1 MTNITITTKKYNMV
15 RFSSITI
22 MFLLFIAS
30 SYAAK
35 IVNVQTICKKTQ
47 NPTFCS
53 TFLKSRPRSVHGDLV
68 SLAKYSIEDAHAKI
82 TNTIN
87 LITKLIARSRNNAE
101 KSHYQWCS
109 LGFTSAL
116 DEIEEAQG
124 FIESEEY
131 EGLYDDAETI
141 REAAPDCL
149 NGVYGNPSFDDN
161 TLLPKYAHDVEKV
174 ADILLVISNILR
186 H

>member
-1 MTNITITTKKYNMV
+1 MV

-35 IVNVQTICKKTQ
+35 IVNLHTICKKTQ
-47 NPTFCS
+47 NPSFCS

-87 LITKLIARSRNNAE
+87 LINKLIVRSRNNAE
-101 KSHYQWCS
+101 KSHYLSCS
-109 LGFTSAL
+109 LDFTEAL
-116 DEIEEAQG
+116 DDIEEAQG
-124 FIESEEY
+124 FIESGEY
-131 EGLYDDAETI
+131 QGLYEDAESI
-141 REAAPDCL
+141 REVIPDCL
-149 NGVYGNPSFDDN
+149 NGAYGNPSFDDN
-161 TLLPKYAHDVEKV
+161 SLLPKYAHDVEKV
-174 ADILLVISNILR
+174 AEIILAISNILR

>member
-1 MTNITITTKKYNMV
+1 MV

-30 SYAAK
+30 SNAAK
-35 IVNVQTICKKTQ
+35 IVNVHTICKKTQ
-47 NPTFCS
+47 NPSFCS

-87 LITKLIARSRNNAE
+87 LITKLIARSRFNAE
-101 KSHYQWCS
+101 KSHYRRCS
-109 LGFTSAL
+109 IVFTGIL
-116 DEIEEAQG
+116 DEIKEAQG
-124 FIESEEY
+124 FIESGEY
-131 EGLYDDAETI
+131 QGLYEDAESI

-149 NGVYGNPSFDDN
+149 NKAYETPSFDEN

-174 ADILLVISNILR
+174 ADIILVISNILR

>member
-1 MTNITITTKKYNMV
+1 MV

-22 MFLLFIAS
+22 VFLLSIAS

-35 IVNVQTICKKTQ
+35 IVNVHTICKKTQ

-68 SLAKYSIEDAHAKI
+68 SLVKYTIEDIHAKI

-87 LITKLIARSRNNAE
+87 LIEKLSARSHNSFE
-101 KSHYQWCS
+101 KSQYQICS
-109 LGFTSAL
+109 LVFTGAL

-124 FIESEEY
+124 FIESREY
-131 EGLYDDAETI
+131 EGLYEGAKSI
-141 REAAPDCL
+141 REDIPDCL
-149 NGVYGNPSFDDN
+149 NGADENPSFGDN
-161 TLLPKYAHDVEKV
+161 TLLAKYAHDVEKV
-174 ADILLVISNILR
+174 AEIILVISNILR